1 MKKTIKILFTF
12 TVCMML
18 CFSLS
23 ACKPKNIDKAKSR
36 LEKAGYTVM
45 DYEVEA
51 NAEDVVG
58 AILASN
64 FEKVNEIDG
73 MIAIL
78 FENKSA
84 AEKYY
89 ERLTENNEPS
99 MVGEWKLDGKWVYA
113 GTENALDAFFD

>member
-1 MKKTIKILFTF
+1 MKKTIKSLFTF
-12 TVCMML
+12 TVCVML

-23 ACKPKNIDKAKSR
+23 ACKPKNIDKATSR

-45 DYEVEA
+45 NYEVGED
-51 NAEDVVG
+51 AEDVVG

-78 FENKSA
+78 FKNKSA

-89 ERLTENNEPS
+89 DRLTENNDQS
-99 MVGEWKLDGKWVYA
+99 MVGEWKHDGKWV
-113 GTENALDAFFD
+113 